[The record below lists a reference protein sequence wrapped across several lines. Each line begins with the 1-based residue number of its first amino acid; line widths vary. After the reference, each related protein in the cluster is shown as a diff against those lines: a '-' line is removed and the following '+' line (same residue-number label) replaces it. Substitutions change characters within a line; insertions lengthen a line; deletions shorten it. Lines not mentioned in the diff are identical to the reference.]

1 MNTKSPVTHWQN
13 YPRNSGVTSCLTYSL
28 HTCTIKSFL
37 FVNTLMRIFFFFQL
51 IISLL
56 HSTTWIAYYMYIK
69 PFKKM
74 NYVSTKNSKNKSY
87 TCRVKP
93 YLCDHFS
100 VIIFVKI
107 STSVKKKTKIINMH
121 NCIWYHWYLFMIN
134 TALSSTKVHV
144 DCHPHLYIHYPAM
157 ILHKFTCTGTYL
169 IFIKIFN
176 KIWRMN
182 RNL

>member
-37 FVNTLMRIFFFFQL
+37 FVNTLMRIFFLPVDNFTSAFHYMNCILHVYQTFQ
-51 IISLL
+51 
-56 HSTTWIAYYMYIK
+56 K
-69 PFKKM
+69 
-74 NYVSTKNSKNKSY
+74 NVSTKNSKNKSY

-157 ILHKFTCTGTYL
+157 ILHKFTCTSTYL